1 MENKVNIYNQMLSG
15 VVRSIDELASESQ
28 KYLLENEK
36 FGQCAQYFIQIVG
49 QAIQIINTPA
59 IRLVDTAG
67 EDHYIVAG
75 EKWKVFAAIIA
86 DIPGTALRPIV
97 ATNPFTMKVDRYE
110 TTKEN
115 AMEALVNYEETYNQ
129 TIDAV
134 MEINMKMVNL
144 QNMTSNNDK
153 VKVMREIGEIIKE
166 LQNYMTD
173 YYKDKADTEM
183 N

>member
-28 KYLLENEK
+28 NYLLEKEK
-36 FGQCAQYFIQIVG
+36 FGQCAQYFIQIVS

-59 IRLVDTAG
+59 IRLVDTNG

-115 AMEALVNYEETYNQ
+115 AMEALINYEETCFIYHFACKCF
-129 TIDAV
+129 DVV
-134 MEINMKMVNL
+134 MCFHSDTYFRSVI
-144 QNMTSNNDK
+144 SC
-153 VKVMREIGEIIKE
+153 R
-166 LQNYMTD
+166 D
-173 YYKDKADTEM
+173 YFPISDFCGGCGK
-183 N
+183 

>member
-15 VVRSIDELASESQ
+15 VVRSIDEVASEAQ
-28 KYLLENEK
+28 KYLLENEI
-36 FGQCAQYFIQIVG
+36 FGKRAQMFIQIVSH
-49 QAIQIINTPA
+49 AIQIINTPA
-59 IRLVDTAG
+59 IRLVDING

-115 AMEALVNYEETYNQ
+115 AIEALVNYEETYNQ

-144 QNMTSNNDK
+144 QNLPSNNDK
-153 VKVMREIGEIIKE
+153 VKVIREVGEIIKE
-166 LQNYMTD
+166 LQNYMSD
-173 YYKDKADTEM
+173 YYKDKTDSEM

>member
-36 FGQCAQYFIQIVG
+36 FGQCAQYFIQIVS

-86 DIPGTALRPIV
+86 GIPGTELRPIV
-97 ATNPFTMKVDRYE
+97 ATNPFTMKVDRY
-110 TTKEN
+110 TITKEN

-144 QNMTSNNDK
+144 QNLPSNNDK
-153 VKVMREIGEIIKE
+153 VKVMREVGEIVKE